1 MTLTYKTDLDIS
13 TMYHLTETRL
23 DFTGRGIRNLETKQI
38 MQTHFLLLWPWPWHD
53 DFHVQ
58 IWPACPEDVLA
69 DQKLH

>member
-38 MQTHFLLLWPWPWHD
+38 MQTHFLLL
-53 DFHVQ
+53 
-58 IWPACPEDVLA
+58 
-69 DQKLH
+69 